1 MDPQVF
7 NLKVVDPKVRFQK
20 IVDPQ
25 FFLDAFRKNVEE
37 QLFLS
42 FFVDPQFFE
51 IALVDPQNAL
61 LAELNI
67 LSFSAILGGRLQLR
81 SEVLNRLWNSWISC
95 QMHTVLR

>member
-1 MDPQVF
+1 MP
-7 NLKVVDPKVRFQK
+7 LE
-20 IVDPQ
+20 
-25 FFLDAFRKNVEE
+25 KNVEE

-67 LSFSAILGGRLQLR
+67 LTFSAILGGRLQLR
-81 SEVLNRLWNSWISC
+81 SEVLNRLVGFLVNC
-95 QMHTVLR
+95 TPF

>member
-1 MDPQVF
+1 MQ
-7 NLKVVDPKVRFQK
+7 
-20 IVDPQ
+20 I
-25 FFLDAFRKNVEE
+25 FLGGRTT
-37 QLFLS
+37 FLI

-67 LSFSAILGGRLQLR
+67 LTFSAILGGRLQLR